1 MISGTGLG
9 LAVVYGIVQRHG
21 GQITVSSEVG
31 KGTKFSI
38 YFKPFAKK
46 PTTRQEEARTTPAI
60 SGDGTILLVDDED
73 LVLFINGEFLESLGY
88 HVFRVENGEEA
99 IRVYQAQGRT
109 IDLVIL
115 DMLMPGKSGQ
125 ETFRDLQAINP
136 HVKVL
141 IATGYTD
148 ESITRA
154 VLQDGAAGFIRKPFD
169 HTEFSQLIQQVLCN
183 QTMQYIQ
190 PLAPLF
196 G

>member
-1 MISGTGLG
+1 MKVLI
-9 LAVVYGIVQRHG
+9 
-21 GQITVSSEVG
+21 
-31 KGTKFSI
+31 
-38 YFKPFAKK
+38 
-46 PTTRQEEARTTPAI
+46 
-60 SGDGTILLVDDED
+60 VDDED

-88 HVFRVENGEEA
+88 HVLRAASGEEA
-99 IRVYQAQGRT
+99 IRIYEAQGQK

-136 HVKVL
+136 NVKVI

-148 ESITRA
+148 ETATRA

-169 HTEFSQLIQQVLCN
+169 HTEFSRLIQQVLGN
-183 QTMQYIQ
+183 QTKQYIQ
-190 PLAPLF
+190 SLAPLF